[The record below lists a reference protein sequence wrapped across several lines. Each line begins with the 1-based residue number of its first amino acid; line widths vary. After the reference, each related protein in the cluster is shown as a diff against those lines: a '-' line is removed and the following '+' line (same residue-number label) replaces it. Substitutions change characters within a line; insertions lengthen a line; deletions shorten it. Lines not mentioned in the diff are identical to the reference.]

1 MKKGWEIFRPF
12 HGKFLVLLAL
22 NFLTQGVWQLGPFML
37 GKTVNSVTTKQSF
50 EQIMLLVG
58 ITFLAWVSG
67 ILISRWRSLYQEK
80 HVEYE
85 VEQYLSNMTLEKYLG
100 LSLGQD
106 RSQNSGITQSVV
118 NRGRTSLEA
127 MAYMILNELMP
138 ISIGI
143 IVSTGMLL
151 IFVLRMGGIMLA
163 GMMLFVYMSVRHN
176 LHYYPSIRKYNK
188 VGDEISRHFGELL
201 KNVSVVQLS
210 SEEKRV
216 YAEHNEK
223 LTDWGNQ
230 GTGIWVPYIKTAIPN
245 FIILFAFRAILM
257 LFAFYLVY
265 KENLLVGD
273 ALIMLS
279 WSNQATNDL
288 WQIAP
293 LQRRWLDY
301 WSKVKRYFAVLEVK
315 PIVQIVENPIPA
327 DNIKGKVEFKNVC
340 YTYSDQRYVPR
351 EGEEEEKEERRL
363 PALVDVSFTVYPGM
377 KAAFVGHTGAG
388 KSTLFFLLTRG
399 DDPRSGQILIDDSDL
414 RLLNLEQYRNSL
426 GVVEQHVQLFDQ
438 TMRYNMLFGSKNDRS
453 EEEIERLAELAH
465 INTFRERLTRGWD
478 TRIGENGLQLSGG
491 ERQRVSIA
499 RTLAKDSR
507 ILLLDEATSSLDGAT
522 ERHIKKAIDTAAEGR
537 TTLIIAHR
545 LSTVR
550 DADIIYVMDNGRI
563 VDAGRHSELSLS
575 SKFYRNLIEDQLVQV

>member
-1 MKKGWEIFRPF
+1 LEETVKIRLEAIKKGWDIFRPF
-12 HGKFLVLLAL
+12 HSKFLVLLAL

-37 GKTVNSVTTKQSF
+37 GKTVNSVTTRQDF
-50 EQIMLLVG
+50 VQIVTLVG

-100 LSLGQD
+100 LSLGQH

-118 NRGRTSLEA
+118 NRGRTSLEG

-138 ISIGI
+138 IGIGI

-151 IFVLRMGGIMLA
+151 AFDLRMGGIMLV
-163 GMMLFVYMSVRHN
+163 GMMLFVFMSVRHN

-223 LTDWGNQ
+223 LTDWGKQ
-230 GTGIWVPYIKTAIPN
+230 GTEIWVPYIKKAIPN
-245 FIILFAFRAILM
+245 FIVLFAFRATLM

-265 KENLLVGD
+265 KEDLLVGD

-315 PIVQIVENPIPA
+315 PIVQVVENPIPA

-377 KAAFVGHTGAG
+377 KAAFEV
-388 KSTLFFLLTRG
+388 
-399 DDPRSGQILIDDSDL
+399 DPF
-414 RLLNLEQYRNSL
+414 Y
-426 GVVEQHVQLFDQ
+426 
-438 TMRYNMLFGSKNDRS
+438 
-453 EEEIERLAELAH
+453 
-465 INTFRERLTRGWD
+465 
-478 TRIGENGLQLSGG
+478 
-491 ERQRVSIA
+491 
-499 RTLAKDSR
+499 RTLP
-507 ILLLDEATSSLDGAT
+507 L
-522 ERHIKKAIDTAAEGR
+522 
-537 TTLIIAHR
+537 
-545 LSTVR
+545 
-550 DADIIYVMDNGRI
+550 Y
-563 VDAGRHSELSLS
+563 
-575 SKFYRNLIEDQLVQV
+575 